1 MSVQT
6 LGKIAAAVLVAAL
19 LWPASTLAAE
29 LVMFERAGCPWCQRW
44 DREVGARYVKTEE
57 AKALPLRRVDI
68 DAPEPRR
75 RRPRRPVR
83 YTPTFV
89 VVDDGREVGRITG
102 YINDD
107 SFWGL
112 LGALAAKLQARAA
125 TPGKAEASTERTEIT
140 AP

>member
-1 MSVQT
+1 MSVQMLRGT
-6 LGKIAAAVLVAAL
+6 RAAVLVAAL
-19 LWPASTLAAE
+19 LWPAGAFAAE

-44 DREVGARYVKTEE
+44 DREIGASYMQSEE
-57 AKALPLRRVDI
+57 AKKLPLRRVDVDTAATGGI
-68 DAPEPRR
+68 ALAS
-75 RRPRRPVR
+75 PVR

-112 LGALAAKLQARAA
+112 LSALAAKLRPARDAGQ
-125 TPGKAEASTERTEIT
+125 T
-140 AP
+140 